1 MSLWTNGA
9 KYRAIQE
16 RIRKQKQWGER
27 TLGKSLDVKKS
38 REREASAGVWQG
50 WAGLVLGLLWG
61 NQPAGQGTAAQERG
75 GSREPCSRNKW
86 KWAWRLTG
94 SGLPPPVT
102 GKTRGKMSVQETWD
116 PTSLSTTFSGCASK
130 VRCKPWRLHW
140 KSVLADGHLVP
151 SSRSWKSVEGLNPAG
166 IAPIAV
172 STSTVFICW
181 RE

>member
-1 MSLWTNGA
+1 MNKWCQVQGNPRTN
-9 KYRAIQE
+9 
-16 RIRKQKQWGER
+16 
-27 TLGKSLDVKKS
+27 KKTETVRRGNS
-38 REREASAGVWQG
+38 RERSWCEEKQRKGGFSWRVTGLR
-50 WAGLVLGLLWG
+50 GLVLGLLWG
-61 NQPAGQGTAAQERG
+61 NQPAGQGTAAQQRG
-75 GSREPCSRNKW
+75 GRREPCSRNKW
-86 KWAWRLTG
+86 KWAWRLAG